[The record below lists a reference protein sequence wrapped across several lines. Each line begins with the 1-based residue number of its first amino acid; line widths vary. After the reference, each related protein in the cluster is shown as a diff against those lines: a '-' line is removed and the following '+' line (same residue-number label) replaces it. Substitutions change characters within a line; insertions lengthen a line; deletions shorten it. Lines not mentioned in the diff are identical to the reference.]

1 MIFFIPIELP
11 PREGK
16 WVKYLMRGDCEGR
29 LSVWKIPETPEC
41 ASMQL
46 TAEASESEADLIS
59 LRPVLV
65 NSLEEIWKAVKPAP
79 VGVLNQL
86 DVVEDEDEDEDEEG
100 HLTATMFLP
109 MQCRLV
115 CGRDDGSIIMVPA
128 TQTIMLHL
136 LSGKHQNFNNWPQH
150 QVRLRPRLL
159 RVTRDC
165 RSRSVRF

>member
-1 MIFFIPIELP
+1 MPILGHLNP
-11 PREGK
+11 HDFLHREGK

-46 TAEASESEADLIS
+46 TAESAKGEDDLGI

-65 NSLEEIWKAVKPAP
+65 NSLEEIWRSVKPPP

-86 DVVEDEDEDEDEEG
+86 EEEEDDEDEEEEDG
-100 HLTATMFLP
+100 GGALTATMFLP

-150 QVRLRPRLL
+150 QVGKRFPSW
-159 RVTRDC
+159 
-165 RSRSVRF
+165 SRRGRF